1 MLTLAWPSILATLSI
16 VAPLASVRVA
26 NVWREIL
33 ADAADVGQFLQIGV
47 HLLVA
52 AYGKQHAVRLA
63 VGVASVAVDNLLR
76 LIEQWNV
83 AHVLGLLTCLANP
96 DLAVDVRHQMLG
108 FELLHVHKGQPRQT
122 TETEDVADLRQSR
135 DGDFLVEQ
143 HLQLLFLEKLAF
155 DRLEMEVNLG
165 KRILLHP
172 TFGQRN
178 ADNLLEVQQVLGGRV
193 VAAPPNRSEVEII
206 VLDELVRNL
215 IQIAV
220 LLFVGRA
227 QERLGQPQR
236 GFVTDYRSRSEA
248 DSRQCPALFVVGA
261 EDLHQRVTVRLL
273 LAQIAVQNDLGG
285 DLFLV
290 EFEVSLNPQN
300 VGGNGV
306 QI

>member
-1 MLTLAWPSILATLSI
+1 MSCAM
-16 VAPLASVRVA
+16 R
-26 NVWREIL
+26 REIL
-33 ADAADVGQFLQIGV
+33 ADAADVGQLLQVGV

-52 AYGKQHAVRLA
+52 AYGEQHAVRLA
-63 VGVASVAVDNLLR
+63 VGVVPVAVDNLLR
-76 LIEQWNV
+76 LVEQRDV
-83 AHVLGLLTCLANP
+83 AHVLGLLPRLADP

-108 FELLHVHKGQPRQT
+108 FELLHVHKGEPRQT
-122 TETEDVADLRQSR
+122 AETENVADLCQPG
-135 DGDFLVEQ
+135 DGDLLVEQ

-165 KRILLHP
+165 KGVLLHP

-178 ADNLLEVQQVLGGRV
+178 ADNLLEVQQVLGGCV

-227 QERLGQPQR
+227 QECLGQPQR
-236 GFVTDYRSRSEA
+236 SFVADHRSRGEA
-248 DSRQCPALFVVGA
+248 DARQRPALFVVGTK
-261 EDLHQRVTVRLL
+261 DLHQRVTVRLL

-290 EFEVSLNPQN
+290 EFEVPLNPQN

-306 QI
+306 QV